1 MVWMF
6 NPGPGERGFI
16 RAIPKSPPPLAVR
29 RGDLTQKLEF
39 IEAFACS
46 FRHRAERIFSN
57 MDRQT
62 RLFAQKLVET
72 AQQRAAAREHKSSI
86 DKIGRKFRR
95 TTLQRDAH

>member
-1 MVWMF
+1 MVDSR
-6 NPGPGERGFI
+6 PGKRAFI
-16 RAIPKSPPPLAVR
+16 RANPQSSPPLAIR

-72 AQQRAAAREHKSSI
+72 AQQRAAACEHQSSI

-95 TTLQRDAH
+95 TTFQRDAH